1 MSWRISISKKMLYM
15 TKSKDIIFPE
25 FNDIF
30 EDTKTPRNGRAPLTK
45 KVAEFMLGE
54 SLDNV
59 VMYDIVNDRKNKRYY
74 NGHYVVGG
82 NFLRDDVPQFKKL
95 CEQSSVLAG
104 REPVALVAK
113 TCLYRFGVAYNL
125 HGWDV
130 VGNVIFYEPK
140 TKTYSAFTQGWMLC
154 GKHKCNMAASEQA
167 LYDVVTRVA
176 RDIKTV
182 ESFCYKKTK

>member
-1 MSWRISISKKMLYM
+1 MAGQSFS
-15 TKSKDIIFPE
+15 DIFFPE
-25 FNDIF
+25 LNDIF
-30 EDTKTPRNGRAPLTK
+30 ENTKKPRNRRAPLTK

-54 SLDNV
+54 SLDKV
-59 VMYDIVNDRKNKRYY
+59 VMYDIINDRKTKRYY

-82 NFLRDDVPQFKKL
+82 NVVSDNILQFKKL
-95 CEQSSVLAG
+95 CGQSSVLAG

-113 TCLYRFGVAYNL
+113 TCLYRYGVAYNS

-140 TKTYSAFTQGWMLC
+140 TKKYSAFTQGWMLC
-154 GKHKCNMAASEQA
+154 GEHKCNMAASEQA
-167 LYDVVTRVA
+167 LHDVITRVA

>member
-1 MSWRISISKKMLYM
+1 M
-15 TKSKDIIFPE
+15 TKLKDIIFPE

-30 EDTKTPRNGRAPLTK
+30 ENTKTPRNGRAPLTK

-54 SLDNV
+54 SLDN
-59 VMYDIVNDRKNKRYY
+59 DRKTKRYY
-74 NGHYVVGG
+74 NGYYVVGG
-82 NFLRDDVPQFKKL
+82 NFLRDDVPRFKKL

-113 TCLYRFGVAYNL
+113 TCFYRFGAEYHS

-140 TKTYSAFTQGWMLC
+140 TKTYFAFTQGWMLC
-154 GKHKCNMAASEQA
+154 GEHRCNMAASEQA